1 MASAGRGWQS
11 GLRALTC
18 AGLLLTPSAGH
29 AQSEVR
35 KTPPRP
41 PAQVEVNKGVQNPVA
56 VTPAAEP
63 AAPAWSAEV
72 SERGVAAIAAEIGGD
87 EARTRFSI
95 VLSGTAPYQY
105 FLLAD
110 PYRIIVDI
118 PDVSFR
124 LPKGAGQQGRG
135 LIEAYRYGLFAPGK
149 SRIVI
154 DTKGPVRVEANVI
167 ARRLGSAI
175 TRINLEILDRPG
187 ELSGQASAARAAA
200 KGD

>member
-95 VLSGTAPYQY
+95 VLSEMCWRNSGW
-105 FLLAD
+105 
-110 PYRIIVDI
+110 RRRSMRRCV
-118 PDVSFR
+118 
-124 LPKGAGQQGRG
+124 GR
-135 LIEAYRYGLFAPGK
+135 EPMKTF
-149 SRIVI
+149 
-154 DTKGPVRVEANVI
+154 
-167 ARRLGSAI
+167 
-175 TRINLEILDRPG
+175 
-187 ELSGQASAARAAA
+187 
-200 KGD
+200 